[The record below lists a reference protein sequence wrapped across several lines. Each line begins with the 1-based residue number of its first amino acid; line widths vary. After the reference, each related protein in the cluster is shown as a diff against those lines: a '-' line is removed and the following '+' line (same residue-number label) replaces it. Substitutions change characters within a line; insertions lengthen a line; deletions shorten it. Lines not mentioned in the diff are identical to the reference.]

1 MVFRYSPDDAGG
13 APPAPVAQAPAAPAP
28 VSAPAPAPEPAPG
41 PPTWLTQVSPDRRD
55 KKELHKYAKLNDL
68 VDSHIEMESKLSR
81 AIVVP
86 DPEKATPEDIAAFKK
101 GMGIPEKP
109 EDYAFDTVK
118 YKGMEKLAE
127 GIRDQAVTAGL
138 TKGQAAKVFDF
149 VASLVKSGTDG
160 QAQAKAELQTTF
172 PARLLESVG
181 NDQKKAEEVRNRLTA
196 FMTKQIGDPAL
207 VKEMADS
214 GLLFNPRFAAKMA
227 EISAKMDDAPYI
239 DGKGSAGSK
248 GPGAFGSSYSA
259 DFAKQYGGTK

>member
-1 MVFRYSPDDAGG
+1 MRLLYSPDDGSGG
-13 APPAPVAQAPAAPAP
+13 PAPAALTPAQTPAAPAQAPA
-28 VSAPAPAPEPAPG
+28 PEAAPG

-86 DPEKATPEDIAAFKK
+86 DPEKATPEDIAAFKR
-101 GMGIPEKP
+101 GMGIPENP
-109 EDYAFDTVK
+109 EGYAFDTEK

-127 GIRDQAVTAGL
+127 GIRAQAVTAGL

-149 VASLVKSGTDG
+149 VASLVKAGTDG
-160 QAQAKAELQTTF
+160 QAQARAEQRSTF

-181 NDQKKAEEVRNRLTA
+181 NDPKKAEEVKNRLTA
-196 FMTKQIGDPAL
+196 FMTRQIGDPAL

-248 GPGAFGSSYSA
+248 GLGTFGSSYSP
-259 DFAKQYGGTK
+259 DFANQYGGTK